1 MDYAMNSERLNMG
14 ELVREMMYQFLIQ
27 ISHWPVKSFNLPTLG
42 SNISNICPPILEIL
56 VSILQQANFL
66 NFLNISN
73 KFNFEMWNGF
83 EGSYT
88 KKSDIRKDSNLSQD
102 CRGWNGFEWKIRNQ
116 KICLFVHEIF
126 QLFSYQSISGSKV
139 PIWDCAP
146 KLLWNN
152 ISPKTN
158 EKDL

>member
-14 ELVREMMYQFLIQ
+14 ELVGEIMYQFLIQ

-42 SNISNICPPILEIL
+42 SNISNICPSILEML

-73 KFNFEMWNGF
+73 IFNFEMWNGF
-83 EGSYT
+83 EGSYA
-88 KKSDIRKDSNLSQD
+88 KKSVIRKDANLSQD
-102 CRGWNGFEWKIRNQ
+102 CRGWNGFEGSYGQKTKKIRNQ

-139 PIWDCAP
+139 PIWDCAQ
-146 KLLWNN
+146 KLLWNKSKN
-152 ISPKTN
+152 
-158 EKDL
+158 